1 MKSINFLLITTIL
14 MPLNTA
20 YCSVNPTSEHIEIN
34 FEQMVSEESD
44 PQVLERLLNDLN
56 ESYKKKAKE
65 LYNWFEELKKN
76 LWNNK
81 IHPSKYSIKLSELNK
96 EMQISMDNIG
106 KKYKEYAPLDED
118 RKKLQSELNNLSIK
132 YSDNSKINLIREK
145 YNERINEIIENEG
158 KILENDSKYKD
169 LKKNYRKQLELIE
182 NKINS
187 EKQALLEKD
196 ESYIAE
202 FSKYN
207 EKLQILEKEKLSE
220 QKRIKEDQNEY
231 IELKIKYNNLLNKMY
246 KKLGLIENNPE
257 FSNYLILRFLDA
269 VVRMPNNDDIIIS
282 CNLWEASSAI
292 KKNIIKIQNFE
303 NNLLQNKNFEEIQ
316 KKIEFLKNYLPSKAF
331 QEDKILAQKELK
343 DTIPLQ
349 ANYYPFKE
357 MFDVKLIKLIKIR
370 YEQTLNKNQ
379 IKNNSSTSSI
389 MTLPGTRNNSEE
401 FQYHKTDFEH
411 QVK

>member
-1 MKSINFLLITTIL
+1 MKSINFLLIATIL

-132 YSDNSKINLIREK
+132 YSDNSKINLIRGK

-292 KKNIIKIQNFE
+292 KKNIVKIQNFE
-303 NNLLQNKNFEEIQ
+303 NNLSQNKNYEEIQ
-316 KKIEFLKNYLPSKAF
+316 KKIEFLKDYLKKPIF
-331 QEDKILAQKELK
+331 QTDKIVAQKKL
-343 DTIPLQ
+343 D
-349 ANYYPFKE
+349 E
-357 MFDVKLIKLIKIR
+357 MFGPNSNLYPLKEIFDTNLVNIINNRFKQEKNP
-370 YEQTLNKNQ
+370 LNESHD
-379 IKNNSSTSSI
+379 NSSITVNHFKTPNHSKI
-389 MTLPGTRNNSEE
+389 
-401 FQYHKTDFEH
+401 FQ
-411 QVK
+411 